1 MLKEIDPEEVHNREQ
16 GLIKKKFNRQIEQ
29 WIVFPLGGKENLN
42 WFGFLVLDCINGYSR
57 KSFWLLVYIANNNWA
72 FVTDHYLS
80 LTRRYAKVSKVLGID
95 LGTENLYCDGLHIFF
110 TGKIPTAYIR
120 WVCKMSIYLI
130 ILVKTWDIQITLTDR
145 FFGEYV

>member
-57 KSFWLLVYIANNNWA
+57 KSFWLLVYIANNN
-72 FVTDHYLS
+72 
-80 LTRRYAKVSKVLGID
+80 
-95 LGTENLYCDGLHIFF
+95 
-110 TGKIPTAYIR
+110 
-120 WVCKMSIYLI
+120 
-130 ILVKTWDIQITLTDR
+130 
-145 FFGEYV
+145 

>member
-29 WIVFPLGGKENLN
+29 WIVFHLGGKENLN

-72 FVTDHYLS
+72 VVTVHYLS
-80 LTRRYAKVSKVLGID
+80 LTRRYAKVSKVLRND

-110 TGKIPTAYIR
+110 TGKGPNCIHT
-120 WVCKMSIYLI
+120 MSLQNVNVSDYFGQDLRYSNYL
-130 ILVKTWDIQITLTDR
+130 DR
-145 FFGEYV
+145 